1 MAKVT
6 TLQVCGIILDEL
18 YHNACKLSVDQ
29 VSMADLCKRCK
40 VSINTLASFKNI
52 LISRKLL
59 LVDGKGRG
67 VKYSWNP
74 ERSAMNYAMQKSIYD
89 EYLGSEKR
97 KVKLKVNTAPKKS
110 SRVSLETALRVL
122 VKNGFTGTI
131 SRQTNHYTTECIDLS
146 LIKVEE

>member
-1 MAKVT
+1 MGKVI

-18 YHNACKLSVDQ
+18 YHNACKSSVDQ
-29 VSMADLCKRCK
+29 VSMDELRKRCK
-40 VSINTLASFKNI
+40 VSINTITAFKNI

-67 VKYSWNP
+67 MKYSWNP
-74 ERSAMNYAMQKSIYD
+74 QRSAMNYAMQKSIYE
-89 EYLGSEKR
+89 EYIGSEKR
-97 KVKLKVNTAPKKS
+97 KVKLKVNTSPKKS

-122 VKNGFTGTI
+122 VRNGFTGTI
-131 SRQTNHYTTECIDLS
+131 RRQTNHYTTECIDLS